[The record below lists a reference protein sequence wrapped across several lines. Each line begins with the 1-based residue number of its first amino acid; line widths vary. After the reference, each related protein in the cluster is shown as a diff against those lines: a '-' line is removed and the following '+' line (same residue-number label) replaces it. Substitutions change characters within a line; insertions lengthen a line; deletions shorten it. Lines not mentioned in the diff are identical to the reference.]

1 MQIRET
7 RSIFI
12 TNVKKKQKQIL
23 ENSQILTHFDFLA
36 ILWILRGEDGEL
48 QFCERASAERNI

>member
-23 ENSQILTHFDFLA
+23 ENSQILIHFDFLA

-48 QFCERASAERNI
+48 

>member
-48 QFCERASAERNI
+48 

>member
-1 MQIRET
+1 MQIRKT

-12 TNVKKKQKQIL
+12 TNVKKKQKQILENSL

-48 QFCERASAERNI
+48 